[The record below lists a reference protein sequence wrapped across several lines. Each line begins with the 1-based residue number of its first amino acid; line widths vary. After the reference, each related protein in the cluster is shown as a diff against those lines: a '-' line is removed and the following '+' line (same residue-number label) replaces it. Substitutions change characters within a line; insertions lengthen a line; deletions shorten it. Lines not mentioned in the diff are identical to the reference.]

1 VNGALTPGQRWLGDL
16 LGYLSAR
23 GFLRGVVVPEGALVE
38 RTTVASVSL
47 DSRLVV
53 PGSLF
58 VAVPGARADGHEFVP
73 AAVAAGACAVVV
85 ERPQEGIPVPQ
96 VVVESARPALA
107 TAAAWAAGFPSR
119 GLCVVGVTGTDGKT
133 TTSFLARGVLEA
145 AGMRCGLVGTVER
158 VVGGRPVGGFVHTT
172 TPEAPELQAE
182 LAAMVAAGD
191 RAVVVESTSHGLAQD
206 RVGEVAYDVALITNL
221 THEHLEF
228 HRTHEA
234 YRAAKR
240 RLFEA
245 LAVGDANPE
254 KGWGKTGIVNVD
266 DAWAAEFVEAT
277 RGSGARLVTYAGAG
291 LPAGNAAG
299 LPAGGEADIRLA
311 GLEVR
316 PGGFVLDV
324 VTPRWR
330 GPVGLRLAGRFN
342 AANALAA
349 VAVGEALGLDPAATR
364 AGIESIDRVTG
375 RMERID
381 SDAPFTVLVDFAHT
395 PHSLELVLDELAPL
409 ARSGGGGLIA
419 VFGSAGERDTVKRP
433 VMGRVAAERCR
444 LTVVTDEDPR
454 SEDRVAIC
462 EEIAAGAEA
471 AGAQRG
477 ESLLVIPDRG
487 EAIAAAFERAR
498 AGDVV
503 VLAGKGHEQTI
514 EMAGG
519 DLPWNERAVAE
530 TVLRARGWQTR

>member
-1 VNGALTPGQRWLGDL
+1 VNPGDRSLGDL

-23 GFLRGVVVPEGALVE
+23 GFLRGVVVPEAAPVE
-38 RTTVASVSL
+38 GTTVTSVAL
-47 DSRLVV
+47 DSRLVA
-53 PGSLF
+53 PGGLF
-58 VAVPGARADGHEFVP
+58 VAVPGARADGHDFVS

-85 ERPQEGIPVPQ
+85 ERPLQGVPVPQ

-107 TAAAWAAGFPSR
+107 AAAAWVEGFPSR
-119 GLCVVGVTGTDGKT
+119 DLCVIGVTGTDGKT
-133 TTSFLARGVLEA
+133 TTSFLARGIIEA
-145 AGMRCGLVGTVER
+145 AGLPCGLVGTVER
-158 VVGGRPVGGFVHTT
+158 VVGGRRDGEFVHTT

-191 RAVVVESTSHGLAQD
+191 RAVVIESTSHGLAQD
-206 RVGEVAYDVALITNL
+206 RVGEIAYDVALVTNL

-245 LAVGDANPE
+245 LTVSDANPE

-266 DAWAAEFVEAT
+266 DAWAGEFADAT
-277 RGSGARLVTYAGAG
+277 RHAGARLVTYAGSRLVTYAGAG
-291 LPAGNAAG
+291 LP
-299 LPAGGEADIRLA
+299 GGEAAGIRLA
-311 GLEVR
+311 GIEER
-316 PGGFVLDV
+316 SGGFLLDV
-324 VTPRWR
+324 ATSRWR

-349 VAVGEALGLDPAATR
+349 IAIGEALGLDPASIR
-364 AGIESIDRVTG
+364 SGIESIDRVTG
-375 RMERID
+375 RMERVE
-381 SDAPFTVLVDFAHT
+381 SDAPFTVMVDFAHT
-395 PHSLELVLDELAPL
+395 PHSLQLVLDELAPL
-409 ARSGGGGLIA
+409 AMSGGGGLIA

-433 VMGRVAAERCR
+433 IMGRVAAERCR

-454 SEDRVAIC
+454 GEDRVAIC
-462 EEIAAGAEA
+462 EEIAAGAES
-471 AGAQRG
+471 AGARRG

-498 AGDVV
+498 PGDVV
-503 VLAGKGHEQTI
+503 VLAGKGHERTI

-530 TVLRARGWQTR
+530 TFLRARGWQAR